1 MSECP
6 YKIKCNGK
14 DCASDFCLRRF
25 KLEYLFD
32 YALIPESQRKYFNLF
47 TDEDG
52 TDYAEF
58 TKLAEIEKDAETFV
72 KSGRNLYLHSS
83 ICGNGKSSWAIRIL
97 KSYIFKTWAQ
107 GELTCKAL
115 FISVPRFLLAL
126 KDSISNK
133 NEYADH
139 IQKYILTA
147 DLVIWD
153 DIAAKVGSEFELNH
167 LLSLIETRIS
177 SGKSNIFTS
186 NLDTKAMKEALGER
200 ITSRICNLSI
210 DIELRGSDKRQLLE
224 KAIRAQE
231 VKE

>member
-6 YKIKCNGK
+6 YKQKCNGK
-14 DCASDFCLRRF
+14 DCASDFCLRKF

-32 YALIPESQRKYFNLF
+32 YALIPESQRRYFKLV

-52 TDYAEF
+52 TDYKEF
-58 TKLAEIEKDAETFV
+58 TKLAGIEQDAENFV
-72 KSGRNLYLHSS
+72 KEGRNLYIHST
-83 ICGNGKSSWAIRIL
+83 ICGNGKSSWAVRIL

-107 GELTCKAL
+107 GELACKAL
-115 FISVPRFLLAL
+115 FVSVPRFLLAL

-167 LLSLIETRIS
+167 LLSLIETRMS
-177 SGKSNIFTS
+177 NGKSNIFTS
-186 NLDTKAMKEALGER
+186 NLDTKAMRDALGER
-200 ITSRICNLSI
+200 ITSRICNMST
-210 DIELRGSDKRQLLE
+210 DIELHGSDKRQIKE
-224 KAIRAQE
+224 RALREE
-231 VKE
+231 VNN